1 MSTNRYF
8 SLSRFGLLL
17 KHDLL
22 ENWKSYVRSFCIIF
36 LTALAVFY
44 MALYTYSHLLS
55 FENPHA
61 NVRAY
66 IRYQCY
72 ILAFAYS
79 FYMLIKASQF
89 TELLNTKEGRIRQL
103 MFPATSLEKFISR
116 TLGVTVVPTILC
128 IVAVLLADVVHFA
141 FFPFFPN
148 FPEEYKIWVVPE
160 VWKELWANSAFIIAP
175 TGFSTIINSSQT
187 ASVLYVALTPLLAHS
202 IFILF
207 GNIFERN
214 GFIAIVVL
222 SSVSSLLGRS
232 IFKHARTLSDSVLAS
247 INEYGGGFESYLIN
261 GACLCLLIFIWWLS
275 YKVFSRKQVI
285 QPKFRL

>member
-55 FENPHA
+55 FANPYT
-61 NVRAY
+61 NVDAY

-116 TLGVTVVPTILC
+116 ALGVTVVPTILC

-148 FPEEYKIWVVPE
+148 LPEEFKIWVVPE
-160 VWKELWANSAFIIAP
+160 MWKNLWTSTVVIPP
-175 TGFSTIINSSQT
+175 TGLLGTINSSH
-187 ASVLYVALTPLLAHS
+187 ALYVILSALISHS
-202 IFILF
+202 FFILF
-207 GNIFERN
+207 GNIFDRN
-214 GFIAIVVL
+214 GFIAIVV
-222 SSVSSLLGRS
+222 VSCVVSFFRRS
-232 IFKHARTLSDSVLAS
+232 IYENTSVLYDSVLAF
-247 INEYGGGFESYLIN
+247 IYEYLGGFGTYLIN
-261 GACLCLLIFIWWLS
+261 GACFCLLIFIWWLS
-275 YKVFSRKQVI
+275 YKIFSRKQVI
-285 QPKFRL
+285 QPRFRL